1 MTSTVTS
8 TSQDSNSI
16 SPHGLY
22 TISHFTNLTRFSR
35 IQHIVGP
42 EYVLLIMFRQIPL
55 HNYCKNAFHLKW
67 SRNRDSFSLLIYLF
81 RLCWVFTA
89 VQAFSLFQRAGNTLR
104 LGCGP
109 LISEASLVAECVL
122 QGAWLQQLWLRG
134 SRAQA
139 QWLSCSEACGVF
151 MHQGLNLCLLQWQ
164 ILYTEPPDKSPE
176 SRFRRYYLSQNLE
189 QIRGKEEK
197 EM

>member
-89 VQAFSLFQRAGNTLR
+89 VQAFSLVSESREYSPAGVWTSHFGGFSCCRVCALGR
-104 LGCGP
+104 L
-109 LISEASLVAECVL
+109 ASVVVAPGL
-122 QGAWLQQLWLRG
+122 QSTGSMAQLLRG
-134 SRAQA
+134 MWDLHAS
-139 QWLSCSEACGVF
+139 G
-151 MHQGLNLCLLQWQ
+151 
-164 ILYTEPPDKSPE
+164 IEPVSPAMAD
-176 SRFRRYYLSQNLE
+176 SLH
-189 QIRGKEEK
+189 
-197 EM
+197 